1 MNLREL
7 IAAIPKVE
15 LNLQLTGAFSKE
27 SLLMIARQNGIPAE
41 LDDFDVWANLL
52 DAPDYSRLDEIA
64 RAVGKWVRYPEDIA
78 RVVYDIG
85 VALSKQNVR
94 YAEIVVV
101 PSDFMEASRMSIEVF
116 IDALN
121 DGRDRALR
129 GWNVDMSWIF
139 GIPRDNPR
147 AGDDAA
153 RWATGAAARRGN
165 VVALGLLGPEDVQPA
180 GQFRR
185 AFATARKK
193 GIFTVAHAG
202 GLLGSQGLA
211 AALDELNPHRLTD
224 CWGLHKDEAA
234 LRSLAESDLPL
245 VVSISRALRLGLIK
259 RAADYPL
266 RKWVDSGLPI
276 ALSTGRPTLYQTS
289 LIDEYMLAHEA
300 CGLDADEII
309 ELVKRSIVLS
319 YRDDES
325 KKEML
330 ASFERQ
336 TTRAKKALL
345 NPG

>member
-1 MNLREL
+1 MSVREF

-27 SLLMIARQNGIPAE
+27 SLLMIAHQNGIPAE
-41 LDDFDVWANLL
+41 LEDFDVWVNLL
-52 DAPDYSRLDEIA
+52 DDPDYDRLDEIA
-64 RAVGKWVRYPEDIA
+64 RVAGKWVRYPEDIA

-85 VALSKQNVR
+85 VVLSKQNVR
-94 YAEIVVV
+94 YAEVVV
-101 PSDFMEASRMSIEVF
+101 SPSDFLAHGMSIEVF

-139 GIPRDNPR
+139 SIPRDNPR
-147 AGDDAA
+147 AADDAA

-165 VVALGLLGPEDVQPA
+165 VVALALLGPEDAQPV

-193 GIFTVAHAG
+193 DVFTVAHAG
-202 GLLGSQGLA
+202 GALGMEGIA
-211 AALDELNPHRLTD
+211 DTLDELNPHRLTD
-224 CWGLHKDEAA
+224 CWGIHADNATLG
-234 LRSLAESDLPL
+234 SLAEAELPL
-245 VVSISRALRLGLIK
+245 VTSISRALRLGLIK

-266 RKWVDSGLPI
+266 QQLVDSGLPVV
-276 ALSTGRPTLYQTS
+276 LSSGMPSLYQTS

-300 CGLDADEII
+300 CELGVDETI
-309 ELVKRSIVLS
+309 ELVRRSISLS
-319 YRDDES
+319 YMDGDA

-330 ASFERQ
+330 ANFERQ
-336 TTRAKKALL
+336 VRTAKAALL